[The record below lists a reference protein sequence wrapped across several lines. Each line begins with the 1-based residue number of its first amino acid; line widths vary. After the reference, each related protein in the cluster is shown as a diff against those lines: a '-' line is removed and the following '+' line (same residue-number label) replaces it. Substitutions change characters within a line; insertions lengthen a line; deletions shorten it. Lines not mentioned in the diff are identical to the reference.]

1 MTPSVEITLLSL
13 IIPAAAVV
21 AIVFLE
27 RRKRAPD
34 GEEWDAEPDAG
45 VQGPPALVVMEG
57 GRARNA
63 PTPIS
68 AIADRSPEIPARR
81 VGRS

>member
-1 MTPSVEITLLSL
+1 MNPSVEITLLSL
-13 IIPAAAVV
+13 IIPAVAVG
-21 AIVFLE
+21 AILFLE

-34 GEEWDAEPDAG
+34 GEDWDSEQDAG
-45 VQGPPALVVMEG
+45 VQAQPMLVVVEN
-57 GRARNA
+57 RRLRNT

-68 AIADRSPEIPARR
+68 TIADRSPEIPARR